1 MKLVKFYYSEHQNN
15 PRAWELKE
23 FAVNNI
29 NLIVGANA
37 SGKTRA
43 LNVIA
48 GLGKLLSN
56 SKIQFGN
63 GTTKANF
70 ITDDGKKLVYYV
82 QLENGIV
89 KKEELFLAG
98 EKLIDRSENGSGEI
112 KGVEINRN
120 IKFRIPT
127 NELAALR
134 RDEIQHPFLNYLNEW
149 ASNLRHF
156 RFAKEEEKRTLAI
169 IDSDQ
174 RKKEEANL
182 RETDRAIAL
191 FKKGRKTFGDNF
203 MNKIIADLNEIGY
216 SIKNVSIGPL
226 ESIQIDSPVAGKLVG
241 LLVQETDREG
251 ITDQN
256 SMSDGMFRAL
266 SIIIHFNYYYL
277 TQLSGLVLI
286 DDIGEGLDFERSTK
300 LIKLL
305 INKSLDLG
313 IQLIM
318 STNDKFVMNNTKL
331 EYWQIIHRVGGV
343 VNMHNISNS
352 SEIFKQF
359 RFTGLNNFDFFSTEF
374 FKTGLN

>member
-1 MKLVKFYYSEHQNN
+1 MKIVKLYYAEHLNN
-15 PRAWELKE
+15 PKKWELEE
-23 FAVNNI
+23 FDVNNI
-29 NLIVGANA
+29 NLIVGSNA

-48 GLGKLLSN
+48 GLGKLLTN
-56 SKIQFGN
+56 SKIQYGN
-63 GTTKANF
+63 GTTNAHF
-70 ITDDGKKLVYYV
+70 ITDDNKKLNYYV
-82 QLENGIV
+82 QIENSIV
-89 KKEELFLAG
+89 IKEELFLDE
-98 EKLIDRSENGSGEI
+98 EKLIDRFENGKGKIKGFEI
-112 KGVEINRN
+112 KSYINF
-120 IKFRIPT
+120 KIPT

-134 RDEIQHPFLNYLNEW
+134 RDEIQHPFLNYLYEW

-174 RKKEEANL
+174 SKKEETNL

-191 FKKGRKTFGDNF
+191 FNKGLKKFSEKFKH
-203 MNKIIADLNEIGY
+203 KIIDDLNEIGY
-216 SIKNVSIGPL
+216 SIKNVSVGQL
-226 ESIQIDSPVAGKLVG
+226 ESIQIDSPVAITLVG
-241 LLVQETDREG
+241 LQVQESDREG

-256 SMSDGMFRAL
+256 TMSDGMFRAL
-266 SIIIHFNYYYL
+266 SIIIHFNYYYF
-277 TQLSGLVLI
+277 TKLSGLVLI

-305 INKSLDLG
+305 INKSVELG

-331 EYWQIIHRVGGV
+331 EYWQIIHRKGGIV
-343 VNMHNISNS
+343 KMYNISNS
-352 SEIFKQF
+352 SDIFKQF

-374 FKTGLN
+374 FKSGLK